1 MSRRHTQSR
10 DAPLLSSAC
19 RHQIDTSTAMI
30 YKLIAAALVVS
41 SGEALK
47 LNSVGMSRRTAVAK
61 AATLALPLVSMP
73 ASAELKRAQDAE
85 LYKVRATCDG
95 PRGRQSCTMGS
106 HASRAVVHDGQPCFT
121 PCAAS

>member
-1 MSRRHTQSR
+1 
-10 DAPLLSSAC
+10 
-19 RHQIDTSTAMI
+19 MI

-95 PRGRQSCTMGS
+95 PRGCSRARWAAMLHGQSCTMDS
-106 HASRAVVHDGQPCFT
+106 HASPRVLPRELVLLACPSRHARCAVCMT
-121 PCAAS
+121 A

>member
-1 MSRRHTQSR
+1 
-10 DAPLLSSAC
+10 
-19 RHQIDTSTAMI
+19 MI

-61 AATLALPLVSMP
+61 AATLALPLLVSMP

-85 LYKVRATCDG
+85 LYKVRATGHVDG
-95 PRGRQSCTMGS
+95 
-106 HASRAVVHDGQPCFT
+106 SRARWTAMLHPVCCLVSSSFSPVLLAMLDVPS
-121 PCAAS
+121 A

>member
-1 MSRRHTQSR
+1 
-10 DAPLLSSAC
+10 
-19 RHQIDTSTAMI
+19 MI

-85 LYKVRATCDG
+85 LYKVRATGHVDG
-95 PRGRQSCTMGS
+95 SRARWTAMLHGQSCTMDS
-106 HASRAVVHDGQPCFT
+106 HASPRVLPRELVLLACPSCHARCPVCMT
-121 PCAAS
+121 A